1 MMGHLLAFIRML
13 LIILWIIIIVGIG
26 APPFLLGLTSV
37 KIGFQLRAIF
47 CKVAIQ
53 ILGLKIIKTGN
64 SKLQEGTLYVGNHRS
79 LVDPIVV
86 FSEVQSAYAV
96 SKAEIEAYPLIGA
109 GAKMSGVIFVDR
121 QNKDSRNSA
130 RSSIVE
136 AMQKKFSIVLFPEG
150 TISRTKKTLSF
161 KKGAFEAAIET
172 NTPIIPFAME
182 YHNPSKDF
190 WLHDNI
196 LIQFL
201 KTFSKWR
208 TVISIHYFE
217 PIINTNDAL
226 ATTLFCENIIN
237 EKISTFQQNH
247 WTKQDLIDTK

>member
-136 AMQKKFSIVLFPEG
+136 AI
-150 TISRTKKTLSF
+150 
-161 KKGAFEAAIET
+161 
-172 NTPIIPFAME
+172 AME

-201 KTFSKWR
+201 KTFSKWK

-217 PIINTNDAL
+217 PIINSNDAL

>member
-1 MMGHLLAFIRML
+1 MGHLLAFIRML

-86 FSEVQSAYAV
+86 FSEVQSDYAV
-96 SKAEIEAYPLIGA
+96 SKAEI
-109 GAKMSGVIFVDR
+109 DR

-196 LIQFL
+196 IIQFL
-201 KTFSKWR
+201 KTFSKWK

-217 PIINTNDAL
+217 PIINSNDAL

-237 EKISTFQQNH
+237 GKISTFQQNH